1 MNEELKKVC
10 DAVVEGLNKRLY
22 GDATYAVMYKSAVE
36 EPVVEFKIS
45 NWKHRYT
52 FTTEYP
58 ADTVTD
64 AETTITNFL
73 DAYKEFTWIMLTR
86 R

>member
-1 MNEELKKVC
+1 MNEELKMIC
-10 DAVVEGLNKRLY
+10 DGVVDGLQKKLY
-22 GDATYAVMYKSAVE
+22 GDVTYAVMYKSAVE

-52 FTTEYP
+52 FTAEYA
-58 ADTVTD
+58 ADAVTD
-64 AETTITNFL
+64 VDATTAKFL
-73 DAYKEFTWIMLTR
+73 ESYKEFAWIMLTR